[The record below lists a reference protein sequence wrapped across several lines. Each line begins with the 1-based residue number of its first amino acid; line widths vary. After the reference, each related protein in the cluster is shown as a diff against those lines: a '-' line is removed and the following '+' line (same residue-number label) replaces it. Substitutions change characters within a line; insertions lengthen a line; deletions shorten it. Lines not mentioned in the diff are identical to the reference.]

1 MIKENPFFMFIVN
14 EMIVE
19 SVEEPVLG
27 PGGHDLLE
35 EVQWVPVVKPGAAA
49 HLAVPGVAQVVG
61 AALAPALPLV
71 AALGVVTRPAGQ
83 VVVRQEEPV
92 QVVPGRQL
100 ADAGVQ
106 QGQPRLGGGEKAMAD
121 IEHGFKDNLGLS
133 Q

>member
-19 SVEEPVLG
+19 SVEEPVLC

-61 AALAPALPLV
+61 ATLAPALTLV
-71 AALGVVTRPAGQ
+71 AGPGVVPRPAGQ

-100 ADAGVQ
+100 ADVVAEQLGRHHVLVRLPVLAK
-106 QGQPRLGGGEKAMAD
+106 QGLNSCK
-121 IEHGFKDNLGLS
+121 
-133 Q
+133 